1 MSREMKNS
9 GVPWIGDIPNYWS
22 AVRIKDLADNS
33 KNDSFTD
40 GDWIE
45 SQYITDNGIR
55 YYTSGNV
62 GDGAFKPQGNGY
74 ISEETFAALKC
85 KYAYPGDL
93 VIARLNAPFGRSCIL
108 PSESD
113 KYVLAVDIA
122 ILRTAYCK
130 EYLNYA
136 MQCQRYHHAVEEQAS
151 GTAMQRISRSNLG
164 KIKLPIPPMAE
175 QKSIVH
181 YLDSHCSTID
191 SAISKHQQIIE
202 KLEEYRKAVITQA
215 VTKGLNLNVEMK
227 DSGNMIIGT
236 IPSSWQCPPLKML
249 LSDNE
254 NNMRVGPFG
263 SSLPSRIFQDDGPW
277 VYNQRCVLDN
287 NFEATDVHIP
297 EWKFEEMKSFAVYP
311 GDMLI
316 TTRGTIGK
324 VAIVPHDAK
333 KGILHPCLIRFRLDN
348 AKILN
353 EYVQYVFNGTDI
365 VMNQIK
371 QASGSTTIEALYSG
385 PLRSIKLPNPSVEE
399 QHYIVSW
406 LNIKCKKIAKT
417 IEAHNQLISKLQEYR
432 QSLIYNAVIGK
443 IDCTTEASA

>member
-1 MSREMKNS
+1 MSREMKDS
-9 GVPWIGDIPNYWS
+9 GIDWIGRIPENWVCCKQKHVMTMINGRAYKDS
-22 AVRIKDLADNS
+22 EFENNGKYRILRVGNVYSNPVWYSSSLELPDDKYCN
-33 KNDSFTD
+33 D
-40 GDWIE
+40 GDLLYTWSMSYGPVIWRGE
-45 SQYITDNGIR
+45 KVIYHYHIWKVALDPSLDKMFAYYYLSALTEAIMREVHETTMGFVTMNSMNNAYI
-55 YYTSGNV
+55 
-62 GDGAFKPQGNGY
+62 
-74 ISEETFAALKC
+74 
-85 KYAYPGDL
+85 AYP
-93 VIARLNAPFGRSCIL
+93 
-108 PSESD
+108 
-113 KYVLAVDIA
+113 DI
-122 ILRTAYCK
+122 I
-130 EYLNYA
+130 
-136 MQCQRYHHAVEEQAS
+136 
-151 GTAMQRISRSNLG
+151 
-164 KIKLPIPPMAE
+164 E
-175 QKSIVH
+175 QKIVAEC
-181 YLDSHCSTID
+181 LDSKCSIID
-191 SAISKHQQIIE
+191 SAISKHHQIIE

-215 VTKGLNLNVEMK
+215 VTKGLNPNVEMK

-385 PLRSIKLPNPSVEE
+385 PLRSIKLPTPSVEE

-417 IEAHNQLISKLQEYR
+417 IEAHNQLISKLQEYK
-432 QSLIYNAVIGK
+432 QSLIYNAVTGK
-443 IDCTTEASA
+443 IDCTTEASI

>member
-1 MSREMKNS
+1 MISTNANVESWKSNVPESWSIIPLKFITSYNDEKLSELSDPDLIFDYIDIGSVSYENGIETVQRCCFKDAPSRARRVVRENDVILSTVRTYLKA
-9 GVPWIGDIPNYWS
+9 GAIIPEHDRLMIVS
-22 AVRIKDLADNS
+22 TGFITIRAKETIL
-33 KNDSFTD
+33 
-40 GDWIE
+40 
-45 SQYITDNGIR
+45 SQYLKYLILSHGFVSEVECRSYGSNYPAINPVEIENITVPLPDIKSQESI
-55 YYTSGNV
+55 TSFL
-62 GDGAFKPQGNGY
+62 D
-74 ISEETFAALKC
+74 
-85 KYAYPGDL
+85 
-93 VIARLNAPFGRSCIL
+93 AR
-108 PSESD
+108 
-113 KYVLAVDIA
+113 
-122 ILRTAYCK
+122 
-130 EYLNYA
+130 
-136 MQCQRYHHAVEEQAS
+136 
-151 GTAMQRISRSNLG
+151 
-164 KIKLPIPPMAE
+164 
-175 QKSIVH
+175 
-181 YLDSHCSTID
+181 CSSID

-417 IEAHNQLISKLQEYR
+417 IEAHNQLISKLQEYK
-432 QSLIYNAVIGK
+432 QSLIYNAVTGK
-443 IDCTTEASA
+443 IDCTTEASI

>member
-191 SAISKHQQIIE
+191 SAISKHHQIIE

-215 VTKGLNLNVEMK
+215 VTKGLNQNVEMK
-227 DSGNMIIGT
+227 YSC
-236 IPSSWQCPPLKML
+236 IPWVTSIPEKWSEQPLKLLFSNRKNKNTDCAETNL
-249 LSDNE
+249 LSLSYGRIIRKDINSNE
-254 NNMRVGPFG
+254 GLLPENFSGYNIIEPNDIVLRLTDLQNDHR
-263 SSLPSRIFQDDGPW
+263 SLRTGLVTEHGIITSAYVTLCPKANINSE
-277 VYNQRCVLDN
+277 YYHYLLH
-287 NFEATDVHIP
+287 AYDVQKVFYTLGEGIRQSLKY
-297 EWKFEEMKSFAVYP
+297 E
-311 GDMLI
+311 DL
-316 TTRGTIGK
+316 GK
-324 VAIVPHDAK
+324 VLVPVPPRVEQDEIVHY
-333 KGILHPCLIRFRLDN
+333 LN
-348 AKILN
+348 AMSKMVDDVI
-353 EYVQYVFNGTDI
+353 D
-365 VMNQIK
+365 K
-371 QASGSTTIEALYSG
+371 
-385 PLRSIKLPNPSVEE
+385 
-399 QHYIVSW
+399 
-406 LNIKCKKIAKT
+406 
-417 IEAHNQLISKLQEYR
+417 HNQLISKLQEYK
-432 QSLIYNAVIGK
+432 QSLIYNAVTGK
-443 IDCTTEASA
+443 IDCTAEA

>member
-215 VTKGLNLNVEMK
+215 VTKGLNPNVEMK
-227 DSGNMIIGT
+227 DSG
-236 IPSSWQCPPLKML
+236 
-249 LSDNE
+249 
-254 NNMRVGPFG
+254 V
-263 SSLPSRIFQDDGPW
+263 PW
-277 VYNQRCVLDN
+277 
-287 NFEATDVHIP
+287 
-297 EWKFEEMKSFAVYP
+297 
-311 GDMLI
+311 
-316 TTRGTIGK
+316 IGK
-324 VAIVPHDAK
+324 IPVHWEK
-333 KGILHPCLIRFRLDN
+333 MR
-348 AKILN
+348 
-353 EYVQYVFNGTDI
+353 
-365 VMNQIK
+365 IK
-371 QASGSTTIEALYSG
+371 QAGVKTGSGTTPKSALSEYYDG
-385 PLRSIKLPNPSVEE
+385 N
-399 QHYIVSW
+399 VSW
-406 LNIKCKKIAKT
+406 IQSGDLYGVSSIEETKRSVTETALKQYSVLKVYKHPFVVIAMYGASIGNVAISNIDACVNQACCVIMPNHSNNIAFVKYWLELCKEDFIQQSVGGGQPNISQEKILEQVYVKPPIAEQNDIASYLDSKCSGIANM
-417 IEAHNQLISKLQEYR
+417 IDQHNQLISKLQEYK
-432 QSLIYNAVIGK
+432 QSLIYNAVTGK
-443 IDCTTEASA
+443 IDCTTEASI